1 MGRRSQQQ
9 KEAKVLLVI
18 SDASKRA
25 RFVIPSPSA
34 NPKKKPRK
42 KKKDTRWSS
51 SWLVQYEG
59 ASHKCGLRWSVRRPK
74 CGSTSQDSR
83 FTRHARN
90 VREPASRAAYV
101 TATRHFSPLPQP
113 GVFRPIR
120 ARRRGHGRP
129 SLHTYRPTIR
139 IRASLKHSWH
149 PGSLI

>member
-34 NPKKKPRK
+34 NPKKNPRK
-42 KKKDTRWSS
+42 KKKTPVGHPPGW
-51 SWLVQYEG
+51 YEG